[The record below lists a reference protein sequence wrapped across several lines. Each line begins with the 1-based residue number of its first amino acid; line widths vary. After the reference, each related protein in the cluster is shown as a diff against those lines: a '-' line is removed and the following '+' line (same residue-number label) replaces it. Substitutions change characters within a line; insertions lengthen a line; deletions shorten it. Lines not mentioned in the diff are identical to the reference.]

1 MQRNVNDCLYKR
13 RFILASAQSKTSS
26 YEIADLFL
34 RFWFRFI
41 CPYQSLIESGQL
53 KLLRTNI
60 NTHYERFS
68 GKTLERY
75 FQTLLMES
83 GEFSQVGNWWD
94 RKGENEMDIVAIN
107 EFTHQGL
114 IAEVKRNEQKINLHA
129 LSEKADKLPS
139 AEFGRYQFRLCG
151 FSIKDM

>member
-1 MQRNVNDCLYKR
+1 
-13 RFILASAQSKTSS
+13 
-26 YEIADLFL
+26 
-34 RFWFRFI
+34 
-41 CPYQSLIESGQL
+41 LIESGQL

-83 GEFSQVGNWWD
+83 GEYSQVGNWWD

-129 LSEKADKLPS
+129 LAEKADKLPS
-139 AEFGRYQFRLCG
+139 AEFGRYQFHLRG